1 MLSKNTVL
9 RTRKAIEMS
18 YDFRADIFDVCGNIF
33 IYIFCP

>member
-18 YDFRADIFDVCGNIF
+18 YDFRADMKRKRLLFLL
-33 IYIFCP
+33 